1 MAGRFLTVIL
11 FCGALLTEAAGQ
23 QNVKCGFSAAVRH
36 ARERRNDVARE
47 ERPVLQTSRLTAS
60 GHFRIHFD
68 TSTVNTPAV
77 LDAAGLPVPGSDHST
92 YIDTLSWI
100 LDSVYRAEIGAYGF
114 VAPAPDGGRGGGNEY
129 DIYVV
134 ALPSGLF
141 GQTVP
146 EDAFPLPGGGSN
158 GRYPSFIMVDNDFGA
173 GYRTKGIA
181 ALKVTCAHEFQH
193 AVQVS
198 HSGLWGNDLFFYE
211 LSAEAFEP
219 MVFPDVKDYL
229 FDVRTYFSAFTPVPL
244 FTNAYPG
251 YERAIFG
258 LYLMKRHSPA
268 LMRDVWD
275 RIASKRPVPALFDAL
290 EGLSTS
296 IEPVYADF
304 AEWLFYTGARADT
317 GRYFHDAAIFPELNF
332 KDVVAGP
339 AVRTV
344 TGGGEAFTT
353 HFTNVFHGF
362 DSTQF
367 FVSSVSAS
375 DALNETGRTFSYQLE
390 YATSPAA
397 SLEQLRPDLFA
408 AFSPVPASELA
419 HWKYRVQ
426 TSGGPYIRLA
436 GDCFPNPYDPA
447 KSELY
452 FTVSEAAEEGAE
464 LTVFSTSMDR
474 VYAGPVRTGLFSGRP
489 FGVWDGRDSKG
500 NRVGSGIYFYII
512 NGAGTVR
519 TGKFAVVR

>member
-1 MAGRFLTVIL
+1 MVARILTAAL
-11 FCGALLTEAAGQ
+11 FVVAWASDAFGQ
-23 QNVKCGFSAAVRH
+23 EHGKCGFSAVVRQ
-36 ARERRNDVARE
+36 RLERRSGIARE
-47 ERPVLQTSRLTAS
+47 ERPALQKSVRTPS
-60 GHFRIHFD
+60 GHFRLHYD

-77 LDAAGLPVPGSDHST
+77 LDAAGLPVPGTSVST
-92 YIDTLSWI
+92 FIDTLAWI
-100 LDSVYRAEIGAYGF
+100 VDSVYRAEIGSYGF
-114 VAPAPDGGRGGGNEY
+114 LPPVSDDGRGGGNEY

-146 EDAFPLPGGGSN
+146 EETFPLPGIGAN
-158 GRYPSFIMVDNDFGA
+158 GRYPTFIMVDNDFGI

-229 FDVRTYFSAFTPVPL
+229 HDVRTYFSAFMPVPL
-244 FTNAYPG
+244 FTRAYPG

-258 LYLMKRHSPA
+258 LYLMKKFSPA
-268 LMRDVWD
+268 MMRDVWD

-290 EGLSTS
+290 EGRSAS
-296 IEPVYADF
+296 IEPTYADY
-304 AEWLFYTGARADT
+304 AEWLFFTGARTDS

-339 AVRTV
+339 TVRTV

-367 FVSSVSAS
+367 FVSVVSEA
-375 DALNETGRTFSYQLE
+375 DALNETGKSFSYQLE
-390 YATSPAA
+390 YATIPSA
-397 SLEQLRPDLFA
+397 SLDQLRPDLYA
-408 AFSPVPASELA
+408 SFSAVPASERG
-419 HWKYRVQ
+419 HWNYRVQ

-452 FTVSEAAEEGAE
+452 FTMSEAAEAGAE

-474 VYAGPVRTGLFSGRP
+474 VYSGPIRAGLFSGRP
-489 FGVWDGRDSKG
+489 FGVWDGRDSNG
-500 NRVGSGIYFYII
+500 NRIGSGIYLYFI